1 MALYTATL
9 TYTDDAEKIAQVRP
23 THREYLKTLLDSG
36 KLHES
41 GPFTDDSGALIIY
54 EDHGKEP
61 SHRIS
66 RFVMA
71 RNDLAVW
78 YVGRDFQT
86 ERITAVDQLEGKK

>member
-54 EDHGKEP
+54 IADSEADARELLANDPFSINGIITDATVKEWKV
-61 SHRIS
+61 
-66 RFVMA
+66 VMSS
-71 RNDLAVW
+71 
-78 YVGRDFQT
+78 VG
-86 ERITAVDQLEGKK
+86 TAS